1 MPISILVADDDPDI
15 LEVITA
21 LLTQEGYQTVAC
33 SNGLLALQQI
43 YTQRPALA
51 IIDLSMP
58 VMDGKEL
65 IQRIRQ
71 EPGPHLP
78 IILTTASIQ
87 PSALEGL
94 QVDAYL
100 AKPFDLEEL
109 LTHVLTFVGQP
120 ESNTTVKATSG
131 GSWCPAREGPSLLH

>member
-1 MPISILVADDDPDI
+1 MPNTILIADDDPDI

-21 LLTQEGYQTVAC
+21 LLTQEGYHTVAC
-33 SNGLLALQQI
+33 RNGLKALQQI
-43 YTQRPALA
+43 DTQRPALA

-71 EPGPHLP
+71 DPGPYLP
-78 IILTTASIQ
+78 VILMTASIHL
-87 PSALEGL
+87 PAPEAL
-94 QVDAYL
+94 QADAYL

-109 LTHVLTFVGQP
+109 LTHVLTFAGPP
-120 ESNTTVKATSG
+120 ESSTTVEATG
-131 GSWCPAREGPSLLH
+131 YRSWRPTREGPPLLH